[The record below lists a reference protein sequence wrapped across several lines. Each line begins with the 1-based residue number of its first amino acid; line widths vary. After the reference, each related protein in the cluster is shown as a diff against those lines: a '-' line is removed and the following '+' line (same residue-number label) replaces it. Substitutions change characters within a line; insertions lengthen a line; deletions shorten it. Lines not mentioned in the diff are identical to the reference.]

1 MRAISVSI
9 WARNSSALAGV
20 TSPFSRLL
28 EQGLGLDFGE
38 VGRRGGRMAV
48 VAGGGPGLDEGR
60 PAQAVAFEIALPGGD
75 VLAADLAEP
84 LEGAAEALVLEV
96 DDRVGA
102 VGGDHMAA
110 PAAVADGLVVL
121 EPILR
126 ALGGGQGLDV
136 EAVEQRPGPEGL
148 GGQGL
153 VDGVEIEV
161 RGRLAQEHLQAEHL
175 AEHVV
180 EPQPGRRAAKQVEVA
195 GQQRQASRGSVSGTP
210 ALERTFRASRPMP
223 WL

>member
-1 MRAISVSI
+1 
-9 WARNSSALAGV
+9 
-20 TSPFSRLL
+20 
-28 EQGLGLDFGE
+28 
-38 VGRRGGRMAV
+38 
-48 VAGGGPGLDEGR
+48 
-60 PAQAVAFEIALPGGD
+60 
-75 VLAADLAEP
+75 
-84 LEGAAEALVLEV
+84 
-96 DDRVGA
+96 
-102 VGGDHMAA
+102 MAA

-161 RGRLAQEHLQAEHL
+161 RGLGRSGTPEAEHL

-180 EPQPGRRAAKQVEVA
+180 EPQPGRRAAKQVEVL
-195 GQQRQASRGSVSGTP
+195 GQQPPGLARIGVGTP
-210 ALERTFRASRPMP
+210 ALERTFRASRPIP